1 MIGGF
6 AAPGSLLNVTG
17 HGWSTALITISWE
30 DGRPLVQVTADGAGD
45 FVVALV
51 VPFDA
56 SVGTPHRFT
65 ASDGRLSAAGFITAY
80 TPTISVSC
88 TTVTASVS
96 VVGSGW
102 PPSARYAIR
111 SSMLATPLSG
121 TVAGD
126 GAFSTSFT
134 PPSGVLTGDYQI
146 SASVGSLFAEPQ
158 TCTLQ

>member
-1 MIGGF
+1 VIGGF

-17 HGWSTALITISWE
+17 HGWSTALVTISWE
-30 DGRPLVQVTADGAGD
+30 DGRPLIQATTDAAGD

-56 SVGTPHRFT
+56 SVGTAHRFT
-65 ASDGRLSAAGFITAY
+65 ASDGRLTAAGFITAY
-80 TPTISVSC
+80 SPSISVSC
-88 TTVTASVS
+88 TTVTAAVS

-121 TVAGD
+121 TVGGD

-134 PPSGVLTGDYQI
+134 PPTGVLTGDYQI
-146 SASVGSLFAEPQ
+146 SASVGSLLAEPQ

>member
-1 MIGGF
+1 M
-6 AAPGSLLNVTG
+6 
-17 HGWSTALITISWE
+17 
-30 DGRPLVQVTADGAGD
+30 QVTADGAGD

-65 ASDGRLSAAGFITAY
+65 ATDGRLSAAGFITAY
-80 TPTISVSC
+80 APTISVSC
-88 TTVTASVS
+88 TTISAPVS

-102 PPSARYAIR
+102 PPSARYAVR
-111 SSMLATPLSG
+111 SSMLVTPLSG

-146 SASVGSLFAEPQ
+146 SASVGSLLAEPQ